1 MANYTINDEIS
12 EMRRY
17 FSEQL
22 PNWEKAT
29 AEMLLTALTNCDNQQ
44 VKESVELIKI
54 SSKSQEMM
62 ILLDFALSM
71 IRNNPTA
78 TDGIREL
85 NQHRID
91 KYRTNQNEKN
101 RADSTNWLCWLFYRM
116 PSSNM
121 TSRLVV
127 EVTLSPHKV
136 SGHPHRKYPC

>member
-1 MANYTINDEIS
+1 MANNTINDEIN
-12 EMRRY
+12 EMKRY

-44 VKESVELIKI
+44 IKESVELIKL
-54 SSKSQEMM
+54 SSKSEEMM

-71 IRNNPTA
+71 IRNNPTPIRESIYDTA

-101 RADSTNWLCWLFYRM
+101 RADATNWLWWLFYRIPGKAELKRRHLM
-116 PSSNM
+116 F
-121 TSRLVV
+121 
-127 EVTLSPHKV
+127 
-136 SGHPHRKYPC
+136 

>member
-1 MANYTINDEIS
+1 MANNTINDEIN
-12 EMRRY
+12 EMKRY

-44 VKESVELIKI
+44 IKESVELIKI

-71 IRNNPTA
+71 IRNEPIAIRESIYDTG

-85 NQHRID
+85 NQHLID
-91 KYRTNQNEKN
+91 KYGASQEAKKSAAAN
-101 RADSTNWLCWLFYRM
+101 NWLWWLFYRIPGKEELKRRGLM
-116 PSSNM
+116 F
-121 TSRLVV
+121 
-127 EVTLSPHKV
+127 
-136 SGHPHRKYPC
+136 